1 LILDRLTIAGA
12 DSFLPTPINV
22 ENYRV
27 EAPFN
32 SPFAIR
38 REVSGKVNGKQDPTV
53 ESKMISPVLAGP
65 RMRLIPMGNNV

>member
-1 LILDRLTIAGA
+1 LILDRLKGAEA

-22 ENYRV
+22 KNYRV

-38 REVSGKVNGKQDPTV
+38 REVSGKVNGKPDPRV
-53 ESKMISPVLAGP
+53 EYKMLLRFLGDP
-65 RMRLIPMGNNV
+65 